1 MAETLLTTKLHIPP
15 IPSRVVRRERLIDQL
30 NESAGSKLILVSAP
44 AGFGK
49 TTLVSMWARQVSV
62 PVTWLSL
69 GEEDN
74 DLARFLAY
82 VIAACQRVYPDI
94 GKDAQAILQ
103 TPQPIS
109 YESILASLLND
120 LAACG
125 HPLLLILDDYH
136 MIQAGMIHK
145 AVIFLL
151 DHLPAKIRLLLASR
165 ADPPLSLALLRA
177 RGHLTE
183 VRQSDLRFRAGEAA
197 AFLKD
202 VIGLDLSAEDVAA
215 LEARTEGWI
224 AGLQMAAVSLQGQDP
239 QRTARSEFIRAF
251 TGSHRFVLDYLVEEV
266 LEQQPPALQEFL
278 LQTSILERLCGP
290 LCDSLLATWETGKSL
305 DFTLRLNLKG
315 WEEGALGQD
324 ALTNLPTQQSTNS
337 QAILEHLEAANLF
350 IVPLDDE
357 RCWYRYHRLF
367 SDLLRRRLGHLHPE
381 LVPVLHR
388 KAARWFE
395 RGGWTTEAVEHALAA
410 GDDTHAADLI
420 EGVAESVLQRG
431 EIATLDKW
439 VAQLPPQLVA
449 SRPRL
454 DLYQVVTQVISGYSQ
469 ETVGPGLERLAR
481 QAALSGETRVLG
493 AYRALFQA
501 RFALAEELAVRGCAE
516 LPEDAHFLRST
527 GQWIV
532 SICQVNVNDLRRR
545 AEILEDLA
553 WKTRTIDNRFLK
565 VGTLCQLAEVRMDQG
580 RLPAARDLFEQ
591 ASEAAVGP
599 DGRPQAIA
607 GQALIGLGQI
617 LREWNQLEEA
627 RRYVLNGI
635 ERIRSWSPYGAM
647 EGYLVLAACCLA
659 QGDQPGVD
667 QALGEARRM
676 AEAFDVTRID
686 DRIVDMVSA
695 RIKLHRGD
703 SGPVRRYFAGY
714 RDGFEPVPQ
723 KEIQPGVEPSPEQ
736 IDFRLQKYEDIL
748 GARALLAEDQPG
760 KALAWLDPLLPF
772 LEANDRVML
781 LVDVELLRALA
792 LQAMGEQ
799 ARAAKPFER
808 ALALAEP
815 GGLVRRF
822 LDEGR
827 PVAGLLRDA
836 LRRGVCQNYASRLLA
851 DLEGELPPED
861 APPELMSEPP
871 ALLEPLSQRELE
883 VLRYLTS
890 SLTVPEIAQQ
900 LFVAESTVRSHV
912 KSIYRKLDV
921 HRRVEAIE
929 RAQAL
934 RLIP

>member
-15 IPSRVVRRERLIDQL
+15 IPSRAVRRQRLIDHL
-30 NESAGSKLILVSAP
+30 NQSAGSKLILISAP

-49 TTLVSMWARQVSV
+49 TTLVSTWARQVSM

-69 GEEDN
+69 EEEDN

-82 VIAACQRVYPDI
+82 VIAACQTVNLDI

-109 YESILASLLND
+109 YESVLTSLLND
-120 LAACG
+120 LAAYG

-136 MIQAGMIHK
+136 MIQAGIIHK

-151 DHLPAKIRLLLASR
+151 DHLPAQIRLLLASR
-165 ADPPLSLALLRA
+165 ADPPLPLARLRA

-197 AFLKD
+197 AFLND
-202 VIGLDLSAEDVAA
+202 VIGLDLAAEDVAA
-215 LEARTEGWI
+215 LETRTEGWI
-224 AGLQMAAVSLQGQDP
+224 AGLQMAAVSLQGQDL
-239 QRTARSEFIRAF
+239 QRTTRSEFIRAF

-290 LCDSLLATWETGKSL
+290 LCDSLLATWETGQSAHFAL
-305 DFTLRLNLKG
+305 GFGPGDL
-315 WEEGALGQD
+315 EEGALGQD
-324 ALTNLPTQQSTNS
+324 ALASLPTQQPANS

-357 RCWYRYHRLF
+357 RRWYRYHRLF

-381 LVPVLHR
+381 LVPVLYR
-388 KAARWFE
+388 KAAGWFE
-395 RGGWTTEAVEHALAA
+395 RGGWTAEAVEYALAA
-410 GDDTHAADLI
+410 RDDSHAADLI
-420 EGVAESVLQRG
+420 QGVAESVLQRG
-431 EIATLDKW
+431 EIATLNKW
-439 VAQLPPQLVA
+439 VTQLPSELVA

-454 DLYQVVTQVISGYSQ
+454 DLYQVVAQVISGYSQ
-469 ETVGPGLERLAR
+469 ETVEPGLERLAR
-481 QAALSGETRVLG
+481 QADLSGETQILG

-501 RFALAEELAVRGCAE
+501 RFALAEELAVQGCAE

-527 GQWIV
+527 GQWIA
-532 SICQVNVNDLRRR
+532 SICQVNVNDLRQR

-553 WKTRTIDNRFLK
+553 WKTRTMDNRFLR
-565 VGTLCQLAEVRMDQG
+565 VGTLCQLAEVRMNQG

-591 ASEAAVGP
+591 ALAAAVGP

-627 RRYVLNGI
+627 RRYVVSGI
-635 ERIRSWSPYGAM
+635 ERVRSWSPYGAM
-647 EGYLVLAACCLA
+647 EGYLALAACCLA

-695 RIKLHRGD
+695 QIKLHQGD
-703 SGPVRRYFAGY
+703 PGPVRRYFAGY
-714 RDGFEPVPQ
+714 RDGFGPIPH
-723 KEIQPGVEPSPEQ
+723 KEIQPGVEPAPEQ

-748 GARALLAEDQPG
+748 GARALLAEDQPRE
-760 KALAWLDPLLPF
+760 ALAWLDPLLPF

-781 LVDVELLRALA
+781 LVEVELLRALA
-792 LQAMGEQ
+792 LQAMGEP

-808 ALALAEP
+808 ALVLAEP

-827 PVAGLLRDA
+827 PVAGLLQGA
-836 LRRGVCQNYASRLLA
+836 LRRGVCQDYASRLLD
-851 DLEGELPPED
+851 DLEEELSPGDSPTEPLSGPPD
-861 APPELMSEPP
+861 
-871 ALLEPLSQRELE
+871 LLEPLSQRELE

-890 SLTVPEIAQQ
+890 SLSVPEIAQQ
-900 LFVAESTVRSHV
+900 LFVAESTVRSHI

-934 RLIP
+934 KLIP